1 MTLWIITKGANRYQK
16 VGSEWGGARNFGVY
30 QTIAPKNL
38 LLKVIFALNRG
49 FLPWIFGAGLKS
61 GSAYALVDLVSLAP
75 LSILNLESNQHSQFR
90 TKISFHP
97 LYVLS
102 FAPAET
108 LSPFPEIYET
118 IKKSAL
124 ASPQNAEL
132 MLVPRDWKTSQ
143 TTYYIHHVVWNG
155 RAYH

>member
-1 MTLWIITKGANRYQK
+1 MVVQMHWLTWLVWRIIIINIPN
-16 VGSEWGGARNFGVY
+16 SE
-30 QTIAPKNL
+30 Q
-38 LLKVIFALNRG
+38 
-49 FLPWIFGAGLKS
+49 
-61 GSAYALVDLVSLAP
+61 
-75 LSILNLESNQHSQFR
+75 
-90 TKISFHP
+90 KISFHP

-132 MLVPRDWKTSQ
+132 MLVPRD
-143 TTYYIHHVVWNG
+143 
-155 RAYH
+155 

>member
-1 MTLWIITKGANRYQK
+1 MHWLTWLVWRIIIINIPN
-16 VGSEWGGARNFGVY
+16 SE
-30 QTIAPKNL
+30 Q
-38 LLKVIFALNRG
+38 
-49 FLPWIFGAGLKS
+49 
-61 GSAYALVDLVSLAP
+61 
-75 LSILNLESNQHSQFR
+75 
-90 TKISFHP
+90 KISFHP

-143 TTYYIHHVVWNG
+143 TTYYIHHVCEMGVHIINYLLSSQRNAG
-155 RAYH
+155 L